1 MFKEKYLQEK
11 KNSKERNK
19 NQEDRI
25 KENVINKWKSYCE
38 YQYLIKRKYLDKWIN
53 QIKKKEIYEERKI
66 IVRNSKLQEEYRNK
80 LINRFE
86 KCIISGMFDDV
97 CEAAHIVPFS
107 ESDDQTSFDINN
119 GLLLNRILHKLFD
132 NYEISINPNTLN
144 IEILKTCKNYEF
156 IKIYEDK
163 HIKILNDYPE
173 TCNYLNKHYQKFFT
187 KIKKY

>member
-1 MFKEKYLQEK
+1 MIKLLKKQIKYQGNNFNIKYVKKFKEKYLQEK
-11 KNSKERNK
+11 KNSKERKK

-53 QIKKKEIYEERKI
+53 QIKKQEIYQERKI

-97 CEAAHIVPFS
+97 CEAEKYVVGMRVKDRF
-107 ESDDQTSFDINN
+107 
-119 GLLLNRILHKLFD
+119 
-132 NYEISINPNTLN
+132 
-144 IEILKTCKNYEF
+144 ILKNLY
-156 IKIYEDK
+156 
-163 HIKILNDYPE
+163 
-173 TCNYLNKHYQKFFT
+173 
-187 KIKKY
+187 